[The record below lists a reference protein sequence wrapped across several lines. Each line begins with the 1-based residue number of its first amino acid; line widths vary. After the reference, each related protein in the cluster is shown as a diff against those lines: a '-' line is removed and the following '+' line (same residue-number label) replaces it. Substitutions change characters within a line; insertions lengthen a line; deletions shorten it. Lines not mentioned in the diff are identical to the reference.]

1 MAAQTCTILVVSD
14 THGRITRLR
23 WLLRHEK
30 ADALFFLGDGLNDL
44 DQAILQNRMQPPYP
58 IYRVRGNCD
67 FGREEPAE
75 ALAPFAGVLFFY
87 THGHLYGVKSGFEPL
102 VETAGARGADVVL
115 FGHTHYKAARAA
127 TAMTPALFNPGSLR
141 DTGSYGVIT
150 IADGKCAFGWK
161 QVPLDLA

>member
-1 MAAQTCTILVVSD
+1 MWAQTCTILVVSD
-14 THGRITRLR
+14 THGRVTRLR

-44 DQAILQNRMQPPYP
+44 DQAILQNRVQPTYP

-67 FGREEPAE
+67 FGRQEPAE

-102 VETAGARGADVVL
+102 QETASARGADVAL
-115 FGHTHYKAARAA
+115 FGHTHYKTMRAA

-150 IADGKCAFGWK
+150 VTDGKCAFGWK
-161 QVPLDLA
+161 QVPLDLG